1 VRAGD
6 GRVSMHLGLLG
17 IEQQLPGQLRV
28 RQLRVREPV
37 PGEPRVQHEHGKLR
51 LPHDVRD
58 HLLPERDAL
67 LSRKHVLYGLRRS
80 ERGVQRVLTGD
91 SRHAAKTV
99 VALRAV
105 MSETVWAPIERAL
118 SGSSRATDASL
129 GEAAS
134 DEDLSKLRAL
144 LAPFELPESF
154 VAAWKQHDGEALGR
168 DETVVRGRLLLP
180 LRAIASEYATMREV
194 AERESYDVEADAGV
208 RRERFA
214 KGWLPIVLLGG
225 ASDFHCIDLD
235 PADGGAAGQ
244 IIEVSHE
251 ITPRRLIA
259 KDLASYFA
267 SMAARLAGDPDEGDD
282 ERDERGERDER
293 AQAAPPKASVNA
305 ARALQKTE
313 APARK
318 SAPFTVALAVGFWLS
333 LGYAFARNSKIAGF
347 VAFVLWLVY
356 LLVRFVQRRA
366 TSER

>member
-1 VRAGD
+1 
-6 GRVSMHLGLLG
+6 
-17 IEQQLPGQLRV
+17 
-28 RQLRVREPV
+28 
-37 PGEPRVQHEHGKLR
+37 
-51 LPHDVRD
+51 
-58 HLLPERDAL
+58 
-67 LSRKHVLYGLRRS
+67 
-80 ERGVQRVLTGD
+80 
-91 SRHAAKTV
+91 
-99 VALRAV
+99 

-118 SGSSRATDASL
+118 SGSSRANDASL

-180 LRAIASEYATMREV
+180 LRAIASEYVTMREV
-194 AERESYDVEADAGV
+194 AEKESYDVEADAGV
-208 RRERFA
+208 RRELFA

-259 KDLASYFA
+259 KDLESYFA
-267 SMAARLAGDPDEGDD
+267 AFAGRVGRDEDEGDD
-282 ERDERGERDER
+282 GAEPARP
-293 AQAAPPKASVNA
+293 APNQ

-313 APARK
+313 RPPAK
-318 SAPFTVALAVGFWLS
+318 SAPFSVALAVGFWLS
-333 LGYAFARNSKIAGF
+333 LGYAFARNSKVAGF

-356 LLVRFVQRRA
+356 VLVRFVQRRA
-366 TSER
+366 ASER